1 MFADRRVARASG
13 THPARPGGVNGT
25 MRLRISLLAAL
36 LAAPLA
42 RPARAE
48 TASVVPNPAAM
59 VREAGAFSLDAATPI
74 VVPAHDRGA
83 RNAARFLRHWLR
95 RSTGM
100 RLAAAVSS
108 PRRHA
113 IEFIRAPIRATSR
126 EAYRLRVTPGR
137 IVIEAPADAGLLY
150 GAVTLWQLVPPGT
163 RVHRELVPA
172 VRVDDAPRFRWR
184 GLLLDSVRHYQS
196 PAYIRRFIGW
206 MALHKLNVLHW
217 HLTDDQGWRLQIKRY
232 PLLTAI
238 GAWRVPAGRAA
249 ARDLDPRTGRP
260 RRYGG
265 FYTQR
270 EVRELVAYAATRNVT
285 IVPEIEMPGHALA
298 ALIAYPALA
307 SVTTLPRAVP
317 SDWGIYDYPYNLD
330 ESTFAFLE
338 NVLTEVMGL
347 FPSRYIHIGGDEV
360 ETDQWVASPEVRA
373 RAGALGLAV
382 PVGLQPYFMRRIGRF
397 LIAHGRRPVGW
408 DEMLAPGLAKS
419 AVIMS
424 WHGAAGAAQA
434 ARQGNDAI
442 LAAWPTLY
450 FDNRQSDSRDEPPG
464 RGRVV
469 TLEELY
475 RFDPMPPGLD
485 AVQRGHVRG
494 VEGAV
499 WTETMRTSAQLSE
512 MTFPRAAAV
521 AELGWSEPP
530 RRHWR
535 GFLARLGRLERLYDA
550 VGLPHSRSVFAVRAA
565 AAYDW
570 RRAAAAVRLGTQG
583 RYGEIRYTLDGTAP
597 SVRSPLY
604 RAPLDLAL
612 PAEIEAQNFDGD
624 AALGPV
630 LRRHF
635 ALAVAQ
641 RRYSQQLQLCTERLP
656 LSLED
661 DAPLSGPR
669 ARFLVD
675 IENPCWIYP
684 HADLDHARGVIAAVG
699 QVPFNFRI
707 GADRAKIPR
716 LAAGPGG
723 PELQIH
729 LDRCDGPML
738 ARLALAPALA
748 ADAVT
753 ELPAAPLAAVGG
765 IHDLCLRFT
774 QAHLDP
780 LWTLDW
786 IQLTIQPPVPAAAE
800 P

>member
-1 MFADRRVARASG
+1 
-13 THPARPGGVNGT
+13 

-36 LAAPLA
+36 LAVPLP

-48 TASVVPNPAAM
+48 SASVVPNPTM
-59 VREAGAFSLDAATPI
+59 LSRQAGAFVLDAATPL
-74 VVPAHDRGA
+74 VVPAGDAGA
-83 RNAARFLRHWLR
+83 RNAAEFLRHWVA

-100 RLAAAVSS
+100 RLARATSGS
-108 PRRHA
+108 RRDA
-113 IEFIRAPIRATSR
+113 IEFVRKPIHAASR

-137 IVIEAPADAGLLY
+137 ILIESPTDAGLLY
-150 GAVTLWQLVPPGT
+150 GAVTLWQLVPPGAGL
-163 RVHRELVPA
+163 RRDPVPA
-172 VRVDDAPRFRWR
+172 VRIEDAPRFRWR
-184 GLLLDSVRHYQS
+184 GLLLDSVRHFQS
-196 PAYIRRFIGW
+196 PTYIRRFIGW

-232 PLLTAI
+232 PRLTSV

-249 ARDLDPRTGRP
+249 ARDVDPRSGRP

-270 EVRELVAYAATRNVT
+270 EVRELVAYAATLNVT

-298 ALIAYPALA
+298 ALVAYPALA
-307 SVTTLPRAVP
+307 SVTALPPGVP
-317 SDWGIYDYPYNLD
+317 SDWGIYDYPYNL
-330 ESTFAFLE
+330 EPATFAFLE
-338 NVLTEVMGL
+338 NVLTEVMEL

-360 ETDQWVASPEVRA
+360 QTAQWAASPAVRA
-373 RAGALGLAV
+373 RAAALGLAV
-382 PVGLQPYFMRRIGRF
+382 PGGLQPYFMRRIGRF

-408 DEMLAPGLAKS
+408 DEMLQPDLAKS

-434 ARQGNDAI
+434 ARQGNDAVV
-442 LAAWPTLY
+442 AAWPTLY

-469 TLEELY
+469 TLEDLY
-475 RFDPMPPGLD
+475 RFEPMPAGLD
-485 AVQRGHVRG
+485 AAQRGHVLG
-494 VEGAV
+494 IEGAV
-499 WTETMRTSAQLSE
+499 WTEAMRTTAQLSE

-521 AELGWSEPP
+521 AELGWSAPR

-535 GFLARLGRLERLYDA
+535 DFLVRLGHLERLYDA
-550 VGLPHSRSVFAVRAA
+550 IGLTHSHSVFAVRTAA
-565 AAYDW
+565 TYDW
-570 RRAAAAVRLGTQG
+570 RRAAADVRLTTQG
-583 RYGEIRYTLDGTAP
+583 KTGEIRYTLDGKTPTAH
-597 SVRSPLY
+597 STRYSSPLN
-604 RAPLDLAL
+604 LAL
-612 PAEIEAQNFDGD
+612 PAELEAQDFVGGR
-624 AALGPV
+624 AVGPV
-630 LRRHF
+630 RRRRF
-635 ALAVAQ
+635 ALALAQ
-641 RRYSQQLQLCTERLP
+641 RRFSQQLRLCTERLP

-661 DAPLSGPR
+661 DAPLHGPR

-684 HADLDHARGVIAAVG
+684 HADLDQARGVIAAVG

-716 LAAGPGG
+716 LAEGPGG
-723 PELQIH
+723 PELQIR

-738 ARLALAPALA
+738 ARLSLAPALA

-753 ELPAAPLAAVGG
+753 ELPAAPLSAVGG
-765 IHDLCLRFT
+765 THDLCLRFT

-780 LWTLDW
+780 LWTIDW
-786 IQLTIQPPVPAAAE
+786 IQLAVQPPVTAATE